1 MLTGLRH
8 LHETLGYLVLLSAVV
23 SLALAVAGA
32 GTKPS
37 LAKAMKVSS
46 RFGLLMLGRLVV
58 VAGLGLALA
67 SDMSMATT
75 WLWLS
80 VILWVPVEITGKRL
94 VRPEITAVL
103 DGDTATS
110 QLIVGAVAQLL
121 CVAAIFALMS
131 IRP

>member
-37 LAKAMKVSS
+37 LAKIMKVSS

-67 SDMSMATT
+67 SGMSMATT

-103 DGDTATS
+103 DGDTATG
-110 QLIVGAVAQLL
+110 QLMIGAVAQLL